1 VTAAPE
7 LRSPR
12 RGMKVTQPQL
22 PLRAEPAAADD
33 PRLLTVRQAAE
44 VLGLG
49 RSTVYEL
56 IAAGELETVSIG
68 RCRRV
73 PLDALRAFV
82 AWLRRRV

>member
-1 VTAAPE
+1 
-7 LRSPR
+7 
-12 RGMKVTQPQL
+12 MKVTQPQL
-22 PLRAEPAAADD
+22 PLVAEPLAVGD

-68 RCRRV
+68 RSRRV

-82 AWLRRRV
+82 AALRRPV

>member
-1 VTAAPE
+1 
-7 LRSPR
+7 
-12 RGMKVTQPQL
+12 MKVTQPQL
-22 PLRAEPAAADD
+22 PLGAEPVVTAD
-33 PRLLTVRQAAE
+33 PRLLTVRQAAQ

-68 RCRRV
+68 RSRRV

-82 AWLRRRV
+82 AALRRPV

>member
-1 VTAAPE
+1 
-7 LRSPR
+7 
-12 RGMKVTQPQL
+12 MNVTQPQL
-22 PLRAEPAAADD
+22 PLRAEPAAADV

-68 RCRRV
+68 RSRRV